1 MTYFLVEPCLV
12 VSLNQSRSGSLR
24 VRRRLVVSVFTA
36 GLLAWLSV
44 AHIISFE
51 YKVKGLLDFLFL
63 PGYILSKPSFP
74 ESDLCD
80 GVNSPTSYL
89 SFVPLPCVSASTFQT
104 KYFLGGETCLGLAAV
119 YAYSSRYVEYSV
131 HHPDSC
137 SHCVTVIA
145 GNLENIKKS
154 TFVLKEGVDYKVK
167 ITFKV
172 RLAARGVNLAVR
184 GAGGHF
190 WCRSQVNKEI
200 VSGLKYIQ
208 SSFRKGVKGETCMA
222 SSHHSFLIL
231 GL

>member
-1 MTYFLVEPCLV
+1 M
-12 VSLNQSRSGSLR
+12 
-24 VRRRLVVSVFTA
+24 
-36 GLLAWLSV
+36 
-44 AHIISFE
+44 
-51 YKVKGLLDFLFL
+51 
-63 PGYILSKPSFP
+63 
-74 ESDLCD
+74 
-80 GVNSPTSYL
+80 
-89 SFVPLPCVSASTFQT
+89 
-104 KYFLGGETCLGLAAV
+104 
-119 YAYSSRYVEYSV
+119 

-172 RLAARGVNLAVR
+172 RLAARGVNPAVR

-208 SSFRKGVKGETCMA
+208 SSFRKGVKGETCTA
-222 SSHHSFLIL
+222 SSQHSFLIL
-231 GL
+231 VY